1 MRDVFRTVDIKTC
14 PTRYNFHLHTI
25 YSDGKLTP
33 EDVVQQ
39 ALEIGLKGLA
49 ITDHNAVGGYFAA
62 AEWLARHSGEF
73 YRPEGDRLKLWTGI
87 EINAHLLEGEVH
99 ILGYAFDPDSAAMA
113 PYIKGKK
120 ATGDDFLASQV
131 VASIQAAGG
140 LAVLAHPVR
149 YRQPPELLIPAAE
162 MLGFDG
168 IEVYYAYDRPDVWRP
183 SPDQLERVLTLCE
196 GRDLLHTCGT
206 DTHGLSILRRTGC

>member
-1 MRDVFRTVDIKTC
+1 M
-14 PTRYNFHLHTI
+14 
-25 YSDGKLTP
+25 
-33 EDVVQQ
+33 
-39 ALEIGLKGLA
+39 
-49 ITDHNAVGGYFAA
+49 
-62 AEWLARHSGEF
+62 
-73 YRPEGDRLKLWTGI
+73 
-87 EINAHLLEGEVH
+87 
-99 ILGYAFDPDSAAMA
+99 
-113 PYIKGKK
+113 
-120 ATGDDFLASQV
+120 
-131 VASIQAAGG
+131 
-140 LAVLAHPVR
+140 LAHPVR